1 MAQQIKDR
9 AAARVPSLGWE
20 LSRPAGVANNR
31 QREGKRERKGRRD
44 EDERDPL
51 GKGWRRGESL
61 PESRGSAVLEDE
73 GRQEETSEM
82 NQPKRQEQTREA
94 RWGCQGRGGTALQE
108 GRVARA
114 NKTARR
120 SNRMK
125 TQKCSLDVKERLVR
139 FRGPKETDE
148 REKWVEGGMDEE
160 FQYRGAYYTLTS

>member
-1 MAQQIKDR
+1 MRMEETPWGK
-9 AAARVPSLGWE
+9 
-20 LSRPAGVANNR
+20 AG
-31 QREGKRERKGRRD
+31 E
-44 EDERDPL
+44 
-51 GKGWRRGESL
+51 GESPRQS
-61 PESRGSAVLEDE
+61 PEALQCLEDE
-73 GRQEETSEM
+73 GQQEETSEM